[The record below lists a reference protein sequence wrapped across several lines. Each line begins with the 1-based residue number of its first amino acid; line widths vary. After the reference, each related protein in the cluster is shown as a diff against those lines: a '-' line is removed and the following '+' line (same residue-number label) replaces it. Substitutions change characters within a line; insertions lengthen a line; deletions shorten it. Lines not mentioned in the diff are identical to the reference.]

1 MDRMVWFSL
10 LLSYL
15 PVTENK
21 QKDESCLSQPNGVMW
36 QLSGESAVLKCS
48 VNSDCSAKG
57 LQYEW
62 FAFRRNVH
70 LRLRPSNESLKYSLD
85 GASLHIKSL
94 HVNDSGIYH
103 CAAVSSGEPAPGAQ
117 HVGLGT
123 TLVVREQF
131 KTMVRHIL
139 WVSCVLLATYSLAI
153 LILMIKKY
161 GCNMS
166 VCGSVLNTNKKN
178 SVKRTQFRDVLQ
190 EMYSKRNLGNSK
202 KTESR
207 NRSQAE
213 AASTEFKNSTDDV
226 YQNVL

>member
-1 MDRMVWFSL
+1 MSRLFI
-10 LLSYL
+10 
-15 PVTENK
+15 PENK

-123 TLVVREQF
+123 TLVVRGKSVQLQVRHRCANWERQLFFCFSEQF

-153 LILMIKKY
+153 LILMIKKVNDFHVISFK
-161 GCNMS
+161 CCALLRS
-166 VCGSVLNTNKKN
+166 VEVHTNK
-178 SVKRTQFRDVLQ
+178 
-190 EMYSKRNLGNSK
+190 
-202 KTESR
+202 
-207 NRSQAE
+207 AE
-213 AASTEFKNSTDDV
+213 
-226 YQNVL
+226 

>member
-123 TLVVREQF
+123 TLVVRGKSVQ
-131 KTMVRHIL
+131 L
-139 WVSCVLLATYSLAI
+139 Q
-153 LILMIKKY
+153 Y